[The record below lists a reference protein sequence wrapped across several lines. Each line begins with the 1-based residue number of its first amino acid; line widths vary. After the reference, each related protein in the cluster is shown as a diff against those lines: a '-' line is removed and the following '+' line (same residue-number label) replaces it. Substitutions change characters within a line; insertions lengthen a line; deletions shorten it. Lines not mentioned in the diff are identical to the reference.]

1 MNSDYEDVF
10 GLEGPLARALP
21 GYAFRP
27 EQAAMAKAV
36 GQALARLEP
45 LIVEAGTGTGK
56 TFAYLIPAL
65 LSGRSVIISTGT
77 RTLQDQLYRR
87 DVPLLAKALGLPVK
101 VALLKG
107 RANYL
112 CRHRLELATQQ
123 GSLLAGEDDVRSD
136 VRSDARS
143 DVRSDGRGESSRE
156 RVLARIA
163 RWAATTTSGDLSELA
178 DLPEQSPVWPD
189 VTSTREN
196 CLGQECP
203 QFSRCHVIEARRNA
217 QAADIVVV
225 NHHLL
230 LADLALKDEG
240 FGDLLPGAE
249 AVLLD
254 EAHQVPDI
262 AAQFFGQVW
271 SVRQVTIWMR
281 DITAELA
288 AAGVGAPEIT
298 AGIGELEVRLEQ
310 LRASLQL
317 RPRSRAGGGGESRGG
332 ESRGGGGSRG
342 AASTRYE
349 WESLPEAFLE
359 LLPELETAIGD
370 IASRLEGLGAGAG
383 TANCA
388 RRGAALAN
396 GLASLRELADDSGLR
411 WVDAT
416 LSGLLLQFTPFE
428 IAERLREYVAA
439 RPCAWVFTSAT
450 LAIAEDFSHFAARIG
465 LSEAR
470 TLRIGSPFDYRD
482 QARIFLPPHMPEP
495 QDPDF
500 AARFIAAC
508 APLLVASG
516 GRAFLLYTSYRS
528 LNEGVRALQARFP
541 DPPFP
546 VLVQGEAP
554 REVLLRRFRD
564 LGHAVLLATGS
575 FWEGVDV
582 KGEALSIVAIDK
594 LPFASP
600 DDPLLK
606 ARLEGIRRR
615 GGNPFFEYQLPQAV
629 LALKQGV
636 GRLIRD
642 VDDFGVI
649 VLGDPRLTTKAY
661 GRVFLEALPPS
672 PVITDGAAAAR
683 FLTERLARLRPAM
696 PLASR
701 AT

>member
-1 MNSDYEDVF
+1 MNSDYNDVF
-10 GLEGPLARALP
+10 SSQGPLARALP
-21 GYAFRP
+21 GYACRP

-36 GQALARLEP
+36 GIALARLTP

-56 TFAYLIPAL
+56 TFAYLVPAL

-77 RTLQDQLYRR
+77 RTLQDQLFRR
-87 DVPLLAKALGLPVK
+87 DVPLLAKALGLPAK
-101 VALLKG
+101 IALLKG

-123 GSLLAGEDDVRSD
+123 GSLLGGE
-136 VRSDARS
+136 
-143 DVRSDGRGESSRE
+143 RGVA
-156 RVLARIA
+156 RVLARVS
-163 RWAATTTSGDLSELA
+163 RWAATTKSGDLSELT
-178 DLPEQSPVWPD
+178 DLPEQSSIWPD
-189 VTSTREN
+189 ITSTREN
-196 CLGQECP
+196 CLGQECAEY
-203 QFSRCHVIEARRNA
+203 SRCHVFEARRNA

-249 AVLLD
+249 AVILD

-262 AAQFFGQVW
+262 AAQFFGQLW
-271 SVRQVTIWMR
+271 SVRQVQIVMR
-281 DITAELA
+281 DATAEMTAAGVRAPALA
-288 AAGVGAPEIT
+288 AAVIAVEN
-298 AGIGELEVRLEQ
+298 RLEE
-310 LRASLQL
+310 LRATLQ
-317 RPRSRAGGGGESRGG
+317 RGPG
-332 ESRGGGGSRG
+332 
-342 AASTRYE
+342 RYE
-349 WESLPEAFLE
+349 WTSLPEAFLD
-359 LLPELETAIGD
+359 LLPELETAISD
-370 IASRLEGLGAGAG
+370 IAVQLEGLGAGPG

-388 RRGAALAN
+388 RRATTLAN
-396 GLASLRELADDSGLR
+396 GLAALRELPMDTGLR
-411 WVDAT
+411 WVDANPG
-416 LSGLLLQFTPFE
+416 GLLLHYTPFE
-428 IAERLREYVAA
+428 IAERLREYVEA

-450 LAIAEDFSHFAARIG
+450 LAIGEDFSHFAARIG
-465 LSEAR
+465 LPAAR

-482 QARIFLPPHMPEP
+482 QARIFLPPKMPDP
-495 QDPDF
+495 QSPAF
-500 AARFIAAC
+500 AARFIEAC
-508 APLLVASG
+508 APLLEASG
-516 GRAFLLYTSYRS
+516 GRAFLLYTSYRA
-528 LNEGVRALQARFP
+528 LAEGVRALQARFP
-541 DPPFP
+541 NPAFP

-554 REVLLRRFRD
+554 REALLNRFRE
-564 LGHAVLLATGS
+564 LGNAVLLATGS

-642 VDDFGVI
+642 FEDFGVI
-649 VLGDPRLTTKAY
+649 VIGDPRLRTKAY

-672 PVITDGAAAAR
+672 PIITDGAVGAQ
-683 FLTERLARLRPAM
+683 FLAQRLHALLPAM
-696 PLASR
+696 PIASQ

>member
-1 MNSDYEDVF
+1 MNSDYKEVF
-10 GLEGPLARALP
+10 NLEGPLARALP
-21 GYAFRP
+21 GYAYRP

-36 GQALARLEP
+36 GLALARLEP

-77 RTLQDQLYRR
+77 RTLQDQLFRR

-101 VALLKG
+101 IALLKG

-123 GSLLAGEDDVRSD
+123 GSLLAGERG
-136 VRSDARS
+136 DART
-143 DVRSDGRGESSRE
+143 
-156 RVLARIA
+156 LARIL
-163 RWAATTTSGDLSELA
+163 RWAATTKARDLSELT
-178 DLPEQSPVWPD
+178 DLAEQSSLWPQI
-189 VTSTREN
+189 TSTREN
-196 CLGQECP
+196 CLGSECP
-203 QFSRCHVIEARRNA
+203 QFSHCHVFEARRNA

-249 AVLLD
+249 AVILD

-262 AAQFFGQVW
+262 AAQFFGQTW
-271 SVRQVTIWMR
+271 SVRQVQLLLR
-281 DITAELA
+281 DVSAEMM
-288 AAGVGAPEIT
+288 AAGVRDPST
-298 AGIGELEVRLEQ
+298 ATAVISVETQLEELR
-310 LRASLQL
+310 STLQ
-317 RPRSRAGGGGESRGG
+317 RGPGRHEWAG
-332 ESRGGGGSRG
+332 
-342 AASTRYE
+342 
-349 WESLPEAFLE
+349 LPDAFLDA
-359 LLPELETAIGD
+359 LPELETGISD
-370 IASRLEGLGAGAG
+370 IASRLEGLGARAAV
-383 TANCA
+383 ANCG
-388 RRGAALAN
+388 RRAATLAN
-396 GLASLRELADDSGLR
+396 SLAALRELSDDTGLR
-411 WVDAT
+411 WVDASP
-416 LSGLLLQFTPFE
+416 SGLLLQYTPFE
-428 IAERLREYVAA
+428 IAERLREYVES

-450 LAIAEDFSHFAARIG
+450 LAIGEDFSHFAARIG
-465 LSEAR
+465 LPEAR
-470 TLRIGSPFDYRD
+470 TVHIDSPFDYPAH
-482 QARIFLPPHMPEP
+482 ARIFLPPRMPQP
-495 QDPDF
+495 QDAAF
-500 AARFIAAC
+500 AAKFIDAC
-508 APLLVASG
+508 APLLEASG
-516 GRAFLLYTSYRS
+516 GRAFLLYTSYRG
-528 LNEGVRALQARFP
+528 LGEGVRALQARFP

-554 REVLLRRFRD
+554 REALLARFRE
-564 LGHAVLLATGS
+564 LGNAVLLATGS
-575 FWEGVDV
+575 FWEGVYV

-642 VDDFGVI
+642 FDDFGVI
-649 VLGDPRLTTKAY
+649 VIGDPRVKTKAY
-661 GRVFLEALPPS
+661 GRVFLESLPPS
-672 PVITDGAAAAR
+672 PVVTDSAVAAAFLADKLAKLSPATAR
-683 FLTERLARLRPAM
+683 
-696 PLASR
+696 ASQ